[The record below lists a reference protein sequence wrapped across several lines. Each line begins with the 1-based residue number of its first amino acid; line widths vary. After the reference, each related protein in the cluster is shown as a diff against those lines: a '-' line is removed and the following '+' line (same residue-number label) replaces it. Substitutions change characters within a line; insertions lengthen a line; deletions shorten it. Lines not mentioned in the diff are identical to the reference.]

1 MMSSVECEI
10 EMYSFRL
17 GSKDLYL
24 VPIRLELYISGR
36 EREREY
42 DDCKRYIGLVS
53 FPLFII
59 KQILCIRSL
68 VVKRSVGKR
77 V

>member
-24 VPIRLELYISGR
+24 VPIRLELYISG
-36 EREREY
+36 REREY